1 METTMTIQLSRRRLL
16 QAACGAVPAMLVPSL
31 LRAEAPYPGKPI
43 VVKVAFPAGGPA
55 DDSIRAAAVVMKR
68 SLGQNV
74 IADNLP
80 GASGSICA
88 MNVLRGANDGYTLLG
103 TTGIDFLVAP
113 LTIASAK
120 YSPEKF
126 RLAGFSGISDFILVS
141 NPSLSFKNVDEVIA
155 YAKNPK
161 NRPLSLAHWGP
172 GSAPHLVG
180 ADFQA
185 RTGVRF
191 LEVPYKGAAPVTSDI
206 AGAQVDLT
214 FIPMGGP
221 TYGMIKAGRFRPIGV
236 ASKARHPSLPDVP
249 ALSEYKDL
257 ADFEYSQW
265 AGVLAPPN
273 TPDAVTARV
282 VEAMNAW
289 VGSPE
294 NRTRRAVNLQRA
306 IEPMTMAQAQ
316 AFLSNEHAKLTRIA
330 RSLRLAGQ

>member
-1 METTMTIQLSRRRLL
+1 MTIQLSRRRLL
-16 QAACGAVPAMLVPSL
+16 QTACGAVPAMLAPSW
-31 LRAEAPYPGKPI
+31 LRAEGTYPGKP
-43 VVKVAFPAGGPA
+43 VVIKVAFPAGGPA
-55 DDSIRAAAVVMKR
+55 DESIRAAAVVMKR

-88 MNVLRGANDGYTLLG
+88 MNVLRAANDGYTLLG

-113 LTIASAK
+113 LTIASAR
-120 YSPEKF
+120 YAPEKF
-126 RLAGFSGISDFILVS
+126 KLAGFSGISDFILVS
-141 NPSLSFKNVDEVIA
+141 NPTLSFKNVDEVIA

-221 TYGMIKAGRFRPIGV
+221 TYGMIKSGRFRPIGV

-249 ALSEYKDL
+249 ALAETSGL

-265 AGVLAPPN
+265 AGVLAPPD
-273 TPDAVTARV
+273 TPDPVAARL

-294 NRTRRAVNLQRA
+294 NRTRRSVNLQRA

-316 AFLSNEHAKLTRIA
+316 AFLSTEHAKLTRIA
-330 RSLRLAGQ
+330 RSLKLAGQ

>member
-1 METTMTIQLSRRRLL
+1 MTIQLSRRRLL
-16 QAACGAVPAMLVPSL
+16 QAACGAVPAMLAPSL
-31 LRAEAPYPGKPI
+31 LRAQAPYPSKPI
-43 VVKVAFPAGGPA
+43 IVKVAFPAGGPA
-55 DDSIRAAAVVMKR
+55 DESIRAAAVVMKR

-88 MNVLRGANDGYTLLG
+88 MNVLRSASDGYTLLG

-113 LTIASAK
+113 LTIASAR

-141 NPSLSFKNVDEVIA
+141 NPSLSFRNVDEVIA

-185 RTGVRF
+185 RTGVRM
-191 LEVPYKGAAPVTSDI
+191 LEVPYKGAAPVSSDI
-206 AGAQVDLT
+206 AGSQVDLT

-221 TYGMIKAGRFRPIGV
+221 TYGMIKAGRFKPIGV

-249 ALSEYKDL
+249 ALSENKAL

-265 AGVLAPPN
+265 AGVLAPPD

-289 VGSPE
+289 VASPE
-294 NRTRRAVNLQRA
+294 NRTRRSVNLQRA

-316 AFLSNEHAKLTRIA
+316 AFLNDEHAKLTRIA
-330 RSLRLAGQ
+330 KSLKLAGQ